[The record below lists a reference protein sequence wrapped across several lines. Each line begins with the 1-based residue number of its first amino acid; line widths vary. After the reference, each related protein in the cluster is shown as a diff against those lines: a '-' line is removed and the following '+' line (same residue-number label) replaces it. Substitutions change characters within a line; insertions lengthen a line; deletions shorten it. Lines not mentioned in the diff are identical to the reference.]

1 MSDCGKQSPLA
12 HAASFGV
19 LNDRLLG
26 IHGNYLN
33 DADIQTLTDCGASL
47 AHCPRS
53 HQYFNH
59 AAFRFDA
66 LESAGVNICLGTD
79 SLATMSEKDAKLE
92 LFSEM
97 RLFRELQPDVPMG
110 NILRMVATKSAA
122 ALGMKGVVGEIAADA
137 FADLAVIPFDGPQ
150 DGAESAII
158 DHVGVV
164 QKVMIDG
171 QWQYPPTSS
180 AAAHG
185 E

>member
-1 MSDCGKQSPLA
+1 
-12 HAASFGV
+12 V
-19 LNDRLLG
+19 
-26 IHGNYLN
+26 
-33 DADIQTLTDCGASL
+33 
-47 AHCPRS
+47 
-53 HQYFNH
+53 
-59 AAFRFDA
+59 
-66 LESAGVNICLGTD
+66 
-79 SLATMSEKDAKLE
+79 EK
-92 LFSEM
+92 
-97 RLFRELQPDVPMG
+97 
-110 NILRMVATKSAA
+110 ILKMVTTKSAW

-180 AAAHG
+180 AATHG